1 MKCRAAGV
9 WRSLPVPPETAQC
22 EDTLHTEPSQE
33 LGHQPPARGVIR
45 ASATGGGEQNGEG
58 LEDKAERT
66 TSGSPL
72 LHTAA
77 SCPSWH
83 RPGYTAPS

>member
-22 EDTLHTEPSQE
+22 EDTLHTEPSP
-33 LGHQPPARGVIR
+33 GARSPAPSQGSDQSV
-45 ASATGGGEQNGEG
+45 SHGGEQDGEG

-72 LHTAA
+72 LHTAT